1 MDING
6 CERVHISDMDIQTGD
21 DCIALFAGSKITITN
36 STLRS
41 KSAGIRVGYYRATL
55 QDVVVSNLVIDDS
68 NRGINVNVRGGN
80 AIENVLFSNIVIRT
94 RLFTG
99 QWWGKAEP
107 INITALVSPRN
118 EGAPGLIRGL
128 RFRDIRI
135 EAERPGMIE
144 DLEFDAV
151 HERVRKGPL
160 QTTYGG
166 NFDLRGDT
174 KRELAIFAHDIPA
187 FFAHGV
193 HGLALRDFTVEWDD
207 ALPEFYT
214 HGVQVEDSKGVEIR
228 NFQGPAAHAGI
239 HALQLD
245 RCEDVRADTK
255 EP

>member
-1 MDING
+1 
-6 CERVHISDMDIQTGD
+6 
-21 DCIALFAGSKITITN
+21 
-36 STLRS
+36 
-41 KSAGIRVGYYRATL
+41 
-55 QDVVVSNLVIDDS
+55 
-68 NRGINVNVRGGN
+68 
-80 AIENVLFSNIVIRT
+80 
-94 RLFTG
+94 
-99 QWWGKAEP
+99 
-107 INITALVSPRN
+107 VSPRN
-118 EGAPGLIRGL
+118 VGAPGLIRGL

-135 EAERPGMIE
+135 EGEAGILVYAERPGMIE

-193 HGLALRDFTVEWDD
+193 HGLAVRDFTVEWDD